1 MHQDK
6 KADKMLSELEQ
17 EKNNMNKKEKQIL
30 LQFQK
35 NKKRSVKNCF
45 MQRGLQN

>member
-1 MHQDK
+1 
-6 KADKMLSELEQ
+6 MLSELEQ

-35 NKKRSVKNCF
+35 NKKLYRA
-45 MQRGLQN
+45 RR